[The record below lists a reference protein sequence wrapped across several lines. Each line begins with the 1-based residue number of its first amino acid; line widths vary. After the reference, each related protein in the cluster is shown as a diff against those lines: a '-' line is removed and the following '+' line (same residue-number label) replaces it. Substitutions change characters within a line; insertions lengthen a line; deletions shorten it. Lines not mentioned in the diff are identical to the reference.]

1 MARIQKPHKLSFQLI
16 IITVLLFTVGMAVSS
31 VALYYG
37 SRNIY
42 LEAKNDMISYDIED
56 LKINLDSRLCTEWL
70 TEYMLEHDDYKIG
83 TQPGDVDVI
92 MDTFPDYYSGNI
104 DQHAVK
110 NKLDTLDEEHQ
121 AIFARDQYKML
132 SNYLIWLLLESNYE
146 KIYLVDISPENCGF
160 VYCDAVPVTVVDELS
175 FEKAISGIRWDYK
188 EADHPAIKKIRK
200 QRERKIE
207 FEVATIDPEKDETS
221 YIAYLPIGSGNA
233 AICISYDWE
242 PFRKALLKRV
252 IVLLMVLF
260 CTMLLTCALEVL
272 VLRRVVAAPI
282 ANIERTVREYADDKD
297 SKKVVAKMYQIKT
310 NTEIRYLADSISDL
324 ALEIDFYNKETAR
337 MAAEKERAEKELYE
351 AQVSIMVSQ
360 IQPHF
365 MYNALSSIAMMCE
378 LDPEKAQEATIAFA
392 DYLRGNMDSLKQ
404 KAPVPF
410 KAELEHLKNYLAI
423 EKLRFGKK
431 LNIEYDIQTD
441 DFVLPALSIQPLVE
455 NAVKHGVGQKKKG
468 GTVTISTRDTENAF
482 EVIISDDGVGFDVN
496 APKKDDGRSHVGMEN
511 TRKRLKDLCGAEVIT
526 ESVIGEGTTTRV
538 ILPKEGQ
545 KHEDHVL

>member
-1 MARIQKPHKLSFQLI
+1 MKQKKKKHRLLIQISLVLIPVFVALI
-16 IITVLLFTVGMAVSS
+16 IAMSLIMYDSTVEGFLEAQNASMELSLTNTSDSVSEVVFVGEDYKKWCIEGWENDPVNTRRDISEEEYEKYVEFMENYDGFVATMEFVNSMPDDIRYIYLKTKHADLLELFNMAVE
-31 VALYYG
+31 
-37 SRNIY
+37 NN
-42 LEAKNDMISYDIED
+42 KYDEIF
-56 LKINLDSRLCTEWL
+56 LI
-70 TEYMLEHDDYKIG
+70 
-83 TQPGDVDVI
+83 DVDE
-92 MDTFPDYYSGNI
+92 
-104 DQHAVK
+104 QHFGLVLGDHSSANEVRVLGDRCD
-110 NKLDTLDEEHQ
+110 LD
-121 AIFARDQYKML
+121 L
-132 SNYLIWLLLESNYE
+132 S
-146 KIYLVDISPENCGF
+146 K
-160 VYCDAVPVTVVDELS
+160 
-175 FEKAISGIRWDYK
+175 
-188 EADHPAIKKIRK
+188 HPALDNILKNNSDN
-200 QRERKIE
+200 IE
-207 FEVATIDPEKDETS
+207 FERSDDFPRDGDY
-221 YIAYLPIGSGNA
+221 YIAYKPVKVDGKVRAVMGIVYNWKSLRSTMSNSMLKARLLGIGGILLAMVILLILLYQRAIKPVSG
-233 AICISYDWE
+233 ISS
-242 PFRKALLKRV
+242 ALLRY
-252 IVLLMVLF
+252 
-260 CTMLLTCALEVL
+260 T
-272 VLRRVVAAPI
+272 
-282 ANIERTVREYADDKD
+282 DDKD
-297 SKKVVAKMYQIKT
+297 TPVVVGKMYSIKA
-310 NTEIRYLADSISDL
+310 NNELGYLADVISDM
-324 ALEIDFYNKETAR
+324 ALEIDLYNKETAR

-378 LDPEKAQEATIAFA
+378 LDPEKAQEAIVAFA

-410 KAELEHLKNYLAI
+410 TAELEHLKNYLAI

-468 GTVTISTRDTENAF
+468 GTVTISTRETENAF
-482 EVIISDDGVGFDVN
+482 EVIVSDDGVGFDVN